1 MLTDTQRQV
10 LAARL
15 RQGRPAAD
23 GPIPRRAPDRDQL
36 PLSFGQEQLWVIDQL
51 APGQATYNVPV
62 ALRLTGPVDFAAL
75 STALAGLT
83 ARHESLRTRLVTG
96 EAGQPVQVI
105 DPPWAPRAELLAD
118 LSSLRPGQREIR
130 LREMVA
136 TQSLQPFDLA
146 TGPLLRVSLIR
157 LGIDDHLLLFIVQHV
172 IFDGWSAGVLRGDLA
187 ALYLAAAT
195 GTPSGLAEL
204 PLQFADYAIWERE
217 RLSGAAVAELE
228 SYWRDVLAGLPT
240 VRFPADRIRPVPQEH
255 GGGLAE
261 RLLGRANAA
270 GPQDMAQPAAPS
282 SRELLDRLRSLA
294 REQGT
299 TLFVVLMAGLAALL
313 HRYTGQDDLVVG
325 TVSASRSRPEL
336 APLIGYLV
344 NTLPIRVDL
353 SGDLTFTDLLARVQA
368 TVIGAYAH
376 QELPFSQI
384 VSALRVPRDPGRTPV
399 FQIVLSYADR
409 DRTAVRAAGVDF
421 ALSDIVVGTYAAK
434 FDLDFSAEARD
445 EGLWIE
451 CSYLTSLFDA
461 DTIERLLEHFE
472 TLLAGAAAE
481 PGALLSELP
490 VLGRPEAGRLIR
502 AGGGPVREF
511 PAGCV
516 HEAIER
522 QARLTPDAVAA
533 VCGAAEISYAELDRL
548 SGAIAGRL
556 REAGVRPEALAG
568 VCLQTGIARLAA
580 LLGIWKAGGGYLPLD
595 PALPA
600 RRLSYLIADAAVAV
614 IITDQASTARLPQAG
629 VPVLTY
635 EYLAADEA
643 AAGDLACDP
652 AGRLAGAGQANTAYV
667 IYTSGSTG
675 QPKGVVVEH
684 RQVMNFL
691 RAMVDRWDVGPGD
704 AVLQFASLNF
714 DASVQEMFMPL
725 VAGGTVVLAPAD
737 VLHTPRRLV
746 GLMRDRAV
754 TFACLTPSV
763 VSLLGD
769 EDLPALRVLM
779 CGGEELPGGL
789 VRHWLRPGLKF
800 VNDYGPT
807 ETAVTAVCGELG
819 REVPAGQSPP
829 IGQPIANCSAYVL
842 DPWLRPVPP
851 GVTGELHIGG
861 AGVTRGY
868 LGRPG
873 LTAARFVAD
882 PFRPGGRLYK
892 TGDLCR
898 RLADGS
904 IVYVGRTDHQVKLR
918 GLRIELGE
926 IEAALRAHPDVGQAV
941 VAIATDPGGEKRL
954 VAYLTAAASDG
965 EPGTVPGDAA
975 VLRGYLTGRLP
986 GYLIP
991 EQYLRLAEFPLTI
1004 SGKIDRAALPP
1015 PAWLPDADE
1024 DRSGE
1029 PAGEAEAMIAGL
1041 FGTVL
1046 HRERVRPADS
1056 FFELGGNSLQVMRL
1070 VDLISRSTGAEIS
1083 ASAVFLHPTPQDLAA
1098 HLEPA
1103 GEPGSRLV
1111 PLGRASTAPELVLVH
1126 AVAGTVTDYAP
1137 LAAELAGAFSVR
1149 GLEAP
1154 GLNSP
1159 AAGHA
1164 RLADLVEEYTAIV
1177 RAEVPPG
1184 RYCLGGWS
1192 MGGVIAYE
1200 TARKLEAQGR
1210 KPRLLVLLDPPY
1222 DVPGGVL
1229 ADDWLADQYTAE
1241 ALASL
1246 GPAADR
1252 LGPDQLGPGL
1262 PGPGLQELA
1271 GQLGWLA
1278 SQLGVSGD
1286 LVRHRFEVF
1295 AGHSRLLAG
1304 YRPDPAGAVAAPTLL
1319 VTARKSLNGPGS
1331 ARWYRHLTG
1340 PVATLFLDSDHYQ
1353 FLRPPLAG
1361 KIAAAMARWRQTD
1374 LRDFDES

>member
-1 MLTDTQRQV
+1 MLTDGQRQA

-36 PLSFGQEQLWVIDQL
+36 PLSFGQEQLWIIDQL

-62 ALRLTGPVDFAAL
+62 ALRLTGPVDLAAL
-75 STALAGLT
+75 STALAGLSE
-83 ARHESLRTRLVTG
+83 RHEALRTRLVTG
-96 EAGQPVQVI
+96 EAGKPVQVI
-105 DPPWAPRAELLAD
+105 DPPSAPRAELLAD
-118 LSSLRPGQREIR
+118 LSALRPDQREIR
-130 LREMVA
+130 LRELIA

-157 LGIDDHLLLFIVQHV
+157 LGIADHLLLFNVQHAV
-172 IFDGWSAGVLRGDLA
+172 FDGWSAGVLRGDLA

-195 GTPSGLAEL
+195 GEPSGLAEL

-217 RLSGAAVAELE
+217 RLSGTAVAELE
-228 SYWRDVLAGLPT
+228 AYWRDALAGLPT

-261 RLLGRANAA
+261 RLLGRAPEA
-270 GPQDMAQPAAPS
+270 GPQDSALPAALS
-282 SRELLDRLRSLA
+282 SRDLLDRLRSLG

-313 HRYTGQDDLVVG
+313 YRYTGQDDLVVG
-325 TVSASRSRPEL
+325 TVTANRSRPEL

-353 SGDLTFTDLLARVQA
+353 SGDPVFTELLARVKA
-368 TVIGAYAH
+368 AVIGAYAH

-384 VSALRVPRDPGRTPV
+384 VSALLVPRDPGRTPV
-399 FQIVLSYADR
+399 FQIALTYADR

-421 ALSDIVVGTYAAK
+421 ALSEIVVGTYAAK

-445 EGLWIE
+445 EGLWVE

-461 DTIERLLEHFE
+461 GTIARLLEHLQM
-472 TLLAGAAAE
+472 LLAGAAAE
-481 PGALLSELP
+481 PGTRLSELP
-490 VLGRPEAGRLIR
+490 VLSGPAADGLIR
-502 AGGGPVREF
+502 SGSGPAREY
-511 PAGCV
+511 PAACV

-533 VCGAAEISYAELDRL
+533 VCGAAEISYAGLDRL
-548 SGAIAGRL
+548 AGAVARRL
-556 REAGVRPEALAG
+556 RDAGVRPETLAG
-568 VCLQTGIARLAA
+568 VCLETGIARLAV

-600 RRLSYLIADAAVAV
+600 GRLSYLIADAAVGV
-614 IITDQASTARLPQAG
+614 IITDQAGAARLPQAG
-629 VPVLTY
+629 VPVLTL
-635 EYLAADEA
+635 ESLAADDGP
-643 AAGDLACDP
+643 AGDLAGDL
-652 AGRLAGAGQANTAYV
+652 AGHPAGAGQANTAYV

-691 RAMVDRWDVGPGD
+691 RAMVDLWKVGPGD

-746 GLMRDRAV
+746 ALMRQRAV

-769 EDLPALRVLM
+769 EGLPALRVLM

-807 ETAVTAVCGELG
+807 ETAITAVCGELD

-829 IGQPIANCSAYVL
+829 IGAPIANCSAYVL

-926 IEAALRAHPDVGQAV
+926 IEAALRAHQAVGQAV
-941 VAIATDPGGEKRL
+941 VAIATDPDGEKRL
-954 VAYLTAAASDG
+954 VAYLTAAGNGGPG
-965 EPGTVPGDAA
+965 EVPGDAA
-975 VLRGYLTGRLP
+975 LRGYLAGRLP

-991 EQYLRLAEFPLTI
+991 GQYLRLTEFPLTI

-1015 PAWLPDADE
+1015 PAWLPGDGE
-1024 DRSGE
+1024 EGPGE

-1041 FGTVL
+1041 FRTVL

-1070 VDLISRSTGAEIS
+1070 VDLISRRTGAEIS

-1098 HLEPA
+1098 HLESA
-1103 GEPGSRLV
+1103 GAPDSQLV
-1111 PLGRASTAPELVLVH
+1111 PLGGTSTAPELVLVH

-1137 LAAELAGAFSVR
+1137 LAAELAGLFSVR
-1149 GLEAP
+1149 GLQAR
-1154 GLNSP
+1154 GLNAP
-1159 AAGHA
+1159 AAGHGM
-1164 RLADLVEEYTAIV
+1164 LADLVEEYTAIV

-1200 TARKLEAQGR
+1200 AARKLEAQGR

-1229 ADDWLADQYTAE
+1229 ADDWLAGQYTAE

-1246 GPAADR
+1246 GLAAGR
-1252 LGPDQLGPGL
+1252 LGPGQQGP
-1262 PGPGLQELA
+1262 A

-1278 SQLGVSGD
+1278 GQLGVSAD
-1286 LVRHRFEVF
+1286 LVRQRFEIF
-1295 AGHSRLLAG
+1295 ARHSRLLAG
-1304 YRPDPAGAVAAPTLL
+1304 YRPDPAGTVAAPTLL
-1319 VTARKSLNGPGS
+1319 VTARKSLNGPAS

-1340 PVATLFLDSDHYQ
+1340 PVVTVFLDCDHYQ

-1361 KIAAAMARWRQTD
+1361 EIAVAMARWRQTD
-1374 LRDFDES
+1374 LRDSDER